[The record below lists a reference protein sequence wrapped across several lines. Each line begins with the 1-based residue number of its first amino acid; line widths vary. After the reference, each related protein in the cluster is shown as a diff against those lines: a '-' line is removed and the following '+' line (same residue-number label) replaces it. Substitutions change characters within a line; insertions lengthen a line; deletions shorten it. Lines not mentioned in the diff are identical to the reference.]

1 MKTILLFIA
10 TTFSLSAHAL
20 QSHYGQL
27 SYSDGQ
33 YVCSYSNSGSAKN
46 FKWVVFDM
54 ERRHGKIDNR
64 DFQVRQ
70 KVDAIVGTGET
81 ITFPSGLHARDIG
94 RACKFLAR

>member
-1 MKTILLFIA
+1 MKTVLLFIA

-27 SYSDGQ
+27 TYSGGQ
-33 YVCSYSNSGSAKN
+33 YVCSYSNPGPAKD

-54 ERRHGKIDNR
+54 ERRQGKVDNR
-64 DFQVRQ
+64 EFQVRQ
-70 KVDAIVGTGET
+70 KVDAVVAAGET
-81 ITFPSGLHARDIG
+81 ISFPSGLHARDIG